1 MHIGQPVDPELDG
14 DNNLMSSFF
23 RDTLTISGLV
33 GLAAFRKDNIQ
44 AYEILG
50 SALDPAA
57 QLTTTVLTVKE
68 LLAPLA
74 REDIKT
80 VRCLGLNYADHAVRP
95 IP

>member
-1 MHIGQPVDPELDG
+1 VHIGQPVDPVLNGDG
-14 DNNLMSSFF
+14 QPQLPCIPPQL
-23 RDTLTISGLV
+23 TLIHAV
-33 GLAAFRKDNIQ
+33 GMAAYRKEKFQ

-57 QLTTTVLTVKE
+57 QLTTTTLTVKE
-68 LLAPLA
+68 LLAPLS

-80 VRCLGLNYADHAVRP
+80 VRCLGLNYADHAVGP